1 MNIHAEI
8 EGIEYKLIMSNEL
21 KEINI
26 VDFDINTMPSCCII
40 KSRKYNFAIS
50 KWVSPKRTRSYP
62 FERVYNTLS
71 VSKKITVI
79 PIIKDEGSKG
89 DRDFI
94 QWDTIS
100 LMSLL
105 DVYVIFAYYHKA
117 EKHSTRENKITNQK
131 FDNEYVLSKIEE
143 IGNYHSSALHWNLKE
158 IKDCLPFLIDK
169 VKQYYSNINKQLG
182 VSFHSSSGIDKFRKQ
197 FEDGFNKF
205 METSRNKA
213 KEAQHR
219 EQMTIQPREVLTTA
233 TKATITIK
241 NYLGG
246 LYYLTT
252 DEIAIKDEILYLI
265 EGKHSTNSQLPS
277 LGDIKDGLLKMI
289 LYCNLTN
296 VLIENINYTVV
307 PILKLTSNHITGK
320 LTSSDSDDNYKL
332 FFKNNTFNNSQIE
345 ILNTLFKE
353 SQLNNF
359 EIIIQGE

>member
-1 MNIHAEI
+1 MNINAEI
-8 EGIEYKLIMSNEL
+8 EGIEYKLIMPNDL

-26 VDFDINTMPSCCII
+26 VDFDINTIPSCCII
-40 KSRKYNFAIS
+40 KGEKYNFAIS

-62 FERVYNTLS
+62 FERVYNTLC
-71 VSKKITVI
+71 VSKKFTVI

-105 DVYVIFAYYHKA
+105 DVYVIFAYYYKA
-117 EKHSTRENKITNQK
+117 KKHPTRNNKITNQK
-131 FDNEYVLSKIEE
+131 FDNEYILTKIDE

-158 IKDCLPFLIDK
+158 IKDCLPFLVDK
-169 VKQYYSNINKQLG
+169 VKHNYSQISKQLD
-182 VSFHSSSGIDKFRKQ
+182 VSFHGVSGIDKFKNQ
-197 FEDGFNKF
+197 FEVGFNNF
-205 METSRNKA
+205 METSRDKA
-213 KEAQHR
+213 KGAQHR
-219 EQMTIQPREVLTTA
+219 EHLTIQPKELLTTA

-252 DEIAIKDEILYLI
+252 DEIDIQGNKLYLI
-265 EGKHSTNSQLPS
+265 EGKHSANSKLPS
-277 LGDIKDGLLKMI
+277 IGDIKDGLLKMI

-296 VLIENINYTVV
+296 IFIGDISFKVV
-307 PILKLTSNHITGK
+307 PTLKLTSSNLSGM
-320 LTSSDSDDNYKL
+320 LTSNDSERERHL
-332 FFKNNTFNNSQIE
+332 FFNNNQFNNSQIE
-345 ILNTLFKE
+345 LVESLLKE
-353 SQLNNF
+353 STINNF